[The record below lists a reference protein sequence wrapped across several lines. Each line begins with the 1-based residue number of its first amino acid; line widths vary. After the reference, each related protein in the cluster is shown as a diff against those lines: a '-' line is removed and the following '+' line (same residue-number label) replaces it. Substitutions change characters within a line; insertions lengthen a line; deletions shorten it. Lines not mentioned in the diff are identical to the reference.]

1 MLSLFTF
8 QIQLQDRKRRNTEQ
22 HLERHDPADD
32 HGEEEVEEERGEE
45 EEEEEPGRDEE
56 GVQQAAT
63 LPGGEEHKKKQIP
76 GKPTK
81 NLYCE
86 GEAGCRGGDWQAR
99 LSHLILR
106 LRSCR

>member
-1 MLSLFTF
+1 MF
-8 QIQLQDRKRRNTEQ
+8 QIQLQDRKRRDTEQ

-63 LPGGEEHKKKQIP
+63 LLGGQEQIGRKAP
-76 GKPTK
+76 KG
-81 NLYCE
+81 
-86 GEAGCRGGDWQAR
+86 A
-99 LSHLILR
+99 H
-106 LRSCR
+106 